1 MIKRLKEL
9 SQKAQIGD
17 FGCGEAKIIEAIGNL
32 LRSAAKKQQDKDKKT
47 LKHVKLVHCPPLH
60 A

>member
-17 FGCGEAKIIEAIGNL
+17 FGCGEAKIIEAIGNFD
-32 LRSAAKKQQDKDKKT
+32 RQQKSSKTKIKK
-47 LKHVKLVHCPPLH
+47 H
-60 A
+60 